1 MERTS
6 YFACT
11 RLVNDPNFYL
21 CTYSKSSSSC
31 YHSLAQSFDF
41 LLKRFQ
47 NAKNK
52 IFFVIWLKNRIS
64 ILYLFFSFS
73 VGGLSTDLQCYFG
86 CDESFKKDYQL
97 HLHLKLKHRNEDP
110 EELAKAYEAAEEEI
124 ALTRRSAS
132 IFNCALCPKTFNDN
146 GAFYGHI
153 QV

>member
-1 MERTS
+1 MHQKRHPQPQQS
-6 YFACT
+6 QQP
-11 RLVNDPNFYL
+11 R
-21 CTYSKSSSSC
+21 
-31 YHSLAQSFDF
+31 QSFEMLPAVDSESSGTASP
-41 LLKRFQ
+41 
-47 NAKNK
+47 N
-52 IFFVIWLKNRIS
+52 IFNNSQANFGPV
-64 ILYLFFSFS
+64 
-73 VGGLSTDLQCYFG
+73 STDLQCYFG

-153 QV
+153 QVRQVSQQVLTSN

>member
-1 MERTS
+1 MAPVDSESSGTAS
-6 YFACT
+6 
-11 RLVNDPNFYL
+11 PNMFN
-21 CTYSKSSSSC
+21 SGS
-31 YHSLAQSFDF
+31 ANNFG
-41 LLKRFQ
+41 
-47 NAKNK
+47 AA
-52 IFFVIWLKNRIS
+52 
-64 ILYLFFSFS
+64 
-73 VGGLSTDLQCYFG
+73 LSTDLQCFFG

-153 QV
+153 QVSASALSYQFYWSSINQK

>member
-1 MERTS
+1 MKFAQFCQQQQKISHIRIYKQLITGLKVLPRLNK
-6 YFACT
+6 YFF
-11 RLVNDPNFYL
+11 LSFNLF
-21 CTYSKSSSSC
+21 SSSSA
-31 YHSLAQSFDF
+31 SNNFA
-41 LLKRFQ
+41 
-47 NAKNK
+47 
-52 IFFVIWLKNRIS
+52 
-64 ILYLFFSFS
+64 
-73 VGGLSTDLQCYFG
+73 LSTDLQCYFG

>member
-1 MERTS
+1 MNN
-6 YFACT
+6 YFF
-11 RLVNDPNFYL
+11 LSFNLY
-21 CTYSKSSSSC
+21 SSSSA
-31 YHSLAQSFDF
+31 SNNFA
-41 LLKRFQ
+41 
-47 NAKNK
+47 
-52 IFFVIWLKNRIS
+52 
-64 ILYLFFSFS
+64 
-73 VGGLSTDLQCYFG
+73 LSTDLQCYFG

-153 QV
+153 QVHMTIFLLVFTFQT